1 MGTFFSKLLLYA
13 FHPSVMGVKLYAR
26 FDGVLSNPVRLEI
39 KKALLVYHIKTKH
52 NSFSTK

>member
-39 KKALLVYHIKTKH
+39 KKALLVYHI
-52 NSFSTK
+52 